1 MSAADAD
8 QPSHPRT
15 AGGRTGPEPTRVP
28 TATPVTTETALLRP
42 RRAIVAGLAAQTA
55 GSVPISL
62 IGATAPELQAAFG
75 FGDAQLGV
83 IAALYFISAAVLGP
97 YGGRVVDRLGPAVG
111 LRATGVIVIVGLL
124 VEAGA
129 TSYPMLVG
137 GALIGATSL
146 AVATPASNVVL
157 IHHVPERRRGLAF
170 GLKQSAVPLAATLS
184 GLALPLIALR
194 VGWRWAFI
202 VMLVFPLA
210 SLVLAPATPS
220 QHANARPSRKA
231 RPPRELLLL
240 AGVGVFASTAVGTLS
255 PFLVRAAIEVGYS
268 PGAAGVLLSVAA
280 ASLIVSRVTWGAV
293 LDRSGLEPVAMVF
306 ILLAVG
312 AVGYALLASS
322 SMGLFA
328 VGAVVAYSFGWAW
341 PGVQFLAGVRLWPQ
355 NPGEAS
361 GVLQLG
367 AFAGAT
373 IGPLGFGVVVE
384 RSGFGLGYALSAVVA
399 AIAAALAALLARRLG
414 N

>member
-1 MSAADAD
+1 MS
-8 QPSHPRT
+8 
-15 AGGRTGPEPTRVP
+15 GL
-28 TATPVTTETALLRP
+28 ETAPLRP
-42 RRAIVAGLAAQTA
+42 RRAILAGLAAQTS
-55 GSVPISL
+55 GSVPIAL

-83 IAALYFISAAVLGP
+83 IAALYFMSAAVLGP

-111 LRATGVIVIVGLL
+111 LRATGAIVIVGLL
-124 VEAGA
+124 VEASA
-129 TSYPMLVG
+129 TSYPMLVV

-157 IHHVPERRRGLAF
+157 IHHVPERHRGLAF

-194 VGWRWAFI
+194 AGWRWAFV

-210 SLVLAPATPS
+210 SLVLAPATPPRHVS
-220 QHANARPSRKA
+220 VTTGRKA
-231 RPPRELLLL
+231 RPPRDLLLL

-255 PFLVRAAIEVGYS
+255 PFLVRAATEVGYS
-268 PGAAGVLLSVAA
+268 TSAAGILLSIAA
-280 ASLIVSRVTWGAV
+280 ASLIVSRVVWGAV
-293 LDRSGLEPVAMVF
+293 LDRSGREPVAVVF
-306 ILLAVG
+306 VMLTVG

-341 PGVQFLAGVRLWPQ
+341 PGVQFLAGVRLWPG

-373 IGPLGFGVVVE
+373 IGPLGFGLVVE
-384 RSGFGLGYALSAVVA
+384 RSGFGLGYTLSAVVA
-399 AIAAALAALLARRLG
+399 TVAAGLAALLARRLAHRPPAAAPVPG
-414 N
+414 LGSGT